1 MPKRVEFLFLP
12 LEEDGK
18 INTEKLIEKTG
29 QLHLSIPFYYL
40 VLLTSK
46 LEKIFLTFWKDRL
59 DERIPYLIVKTY
71 GKIKKSK

>member
-18 INTEKLIEKTG
+18 INAEKLIEKTG

-46 LEKIFLTFWKDRL
+46 LKKVFLTFWKDRL

-71 GKIKKSK
+71 GKIKESK